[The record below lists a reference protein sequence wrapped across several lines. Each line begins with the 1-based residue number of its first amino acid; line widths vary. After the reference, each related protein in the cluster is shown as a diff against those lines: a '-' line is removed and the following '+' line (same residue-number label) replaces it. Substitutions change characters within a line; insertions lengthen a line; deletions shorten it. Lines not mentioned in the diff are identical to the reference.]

1 MTDRAVI
8 EDARHKQL
16 LPDAMP
22 PPDIRLPLAAV
33 EPDQRGKRIAE
44 ATTRVGGSPPAVL
57 GPVPRR
63 TQR

>member
-8 EDARHKQL
+8 EVARHEQL

-22 PPDIRLPLAAV
+22 SPDIRLPLAAV
-33 EPDQRGKRIAE
+33 EPEQRGEWIAE
-44 ATTRVGGSPPAVL
+44 ATRVGGSPLAVL

-63 TQR
+63 TRR

>member
-8 EDARHKQL
+8 EDARHEPV

-22 PPDIRLPLAAV
+22 SPDIRLPLAAV
-33 EPDQRGKRIAE
+33 EPERRGERIAE
-44 ATTRVGGSPPAVL
+44 ATRVCGNPPAVL

-63 TQR
+63 TRR